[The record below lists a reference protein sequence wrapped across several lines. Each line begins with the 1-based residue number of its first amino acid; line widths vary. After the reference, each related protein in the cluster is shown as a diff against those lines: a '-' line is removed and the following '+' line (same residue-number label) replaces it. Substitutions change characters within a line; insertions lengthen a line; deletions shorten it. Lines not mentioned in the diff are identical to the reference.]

1 LRIEGENMTTDLRY
15 FTVDARGRLLDA
27 AEAIARNRSR
37 CVIVVEDGKV
47 TGVISEGD
55 LVRALLSGSDIHAP
69 LKSFAQVGFKFL
81 EHRDLDRALELMRQH
96 GISLVPVVNEAFG
109 LGDVITLADVL
120 SHVKI
125 DPNA

>member
-1 LRIEGENMTTDLRY
+1 MATDLRY

-37 CVIVVEDGKV
+37 CVIVVDGDKV

-69 LKSFAQVGFKFL
+69 LGPFVQVGFKFL
-81 EHRDLDRALELMRQH
+81 ERRDLARALELMRVH
-96 GISLVPVVNEAFG
+96 GISLVPVLNEAFA
-109 LGDVITLADVL
+109 LSDVITLADVL
-120 SHVKI
+120 ASVSVNS
-125 DPNA
+125 DA

>member
-1 LRIEGENMTTDLRY
+1 MATDLRY

-37 CVIVVEDGKV
+37 CVIVVAEGKV

-69 LKSFAQVGFKFL
+69 LAPFVQIGFKFL
-81 EHRDLDRALELMRQH
+81 ETRVLDRALELMRQH

-109 LGDVITLADVL
+109 LSDVITLADVL
-120 SHVKI
+120 ARVTI
-125 DPNA
+125 DPDA